1 MLRLEQWSEA
11 NLVDPEVPFPE
22 AVRRQAKG
30 IHEYPAVYGL
40 ARVTLR
46 GLVAWLRA
54 GVAQTGAEPL
64 RPLRAAGARPDG
76 AALRRVGRSAAL
88 QALDA
93 HVLPRHAP

>member
-76 AALRRVGRSAAL
+76 AALPSGGQVGGLAS
-88 QALDA
+88 
-93 HVLPRHAP
+93 P